1 MADGQYRAVE
11 DIMVGDRIASPCGD
25 RTVVALDSSISTGL
39 GKPKAILE
47 VWADGQTHRIE
58 CTANHPFLLP
68 DTLDEPRFGAV
79 MPNQQGN
86 ARIFHPVVDNEGNRS
101 SWFRGNRGDVDVL
114 RVGDKLAT
122 VHGHAV
128 ITAIEIQESAGV
140 GERVITPV
148 TGGLLWLSGDVLAS
162 AGYDADTVGL
172 DDPAAV
178 RKEFTVRGSTATW
191 EADRGVATP

>member
-1 MADGQYRAVE
+1 MADGQYREVE
-11 DIMVGDRIASPCGD
+11 DIVVGDRIASPCGD
-25 RTVVALDSSISTGL
+25 RTVVALDSGIFTGL

-47 VWADGQTHRIE
+47 VWADGKTHRVE

-101 SWFRGNRGDVDVL
+101 AWFRGNRGDVEVL
-114 RVGDKLAT
+114 KVGDKLAT

-128 ITAIEIQESAGV
+128 ITAIEIQEGAGV
-140 GERVITPV
+140 GDQVITPV
-148 TGGLLWLSGDVLAS
+148 TGGLLWLPGDVLAS

-178 RKEFTVRGSTATW
+178 RREFTVRGSTATW